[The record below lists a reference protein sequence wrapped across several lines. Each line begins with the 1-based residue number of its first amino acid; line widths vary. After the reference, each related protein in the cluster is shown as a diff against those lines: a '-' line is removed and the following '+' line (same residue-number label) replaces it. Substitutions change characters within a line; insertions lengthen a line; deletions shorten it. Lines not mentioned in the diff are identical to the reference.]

1 MTVLVWIQREL
12 RLSQFPALSTAIAQ
26 AQKEGQALI
35 FAYFHDPEQI
45 IGSTNALRLALSLQ
59 QLQQTV
65 QERGGQLWVIEGHFQ
80 EQLSQVI
87 SSYHVTQIHY
97 THQVGSPFT
106 AMQQQAFET
115 CLQQNVNLTPHFSE
129 TLLPLGALNNQKQ
142 QPYVVFTPFYKAFL
156 SNQRQIAPLD
166 FAPVDFKGCRHPKA
180 LNKEWLSLPQS
191 LVQLMNHPW
200 AQKVMADAAVGE
212 KAAWQRFTEFLEKDI
227 QHYAEKRDFPAL
239 DATSRLSVH
248 LHFGEITH
256 NGIYFT
262 LQRLLRTGDLNTEA
276 AYGWLRQLVW
286 AEFAKNL
293 LWHFP
298 YTESEP
304 FQERFKTFKWE
315 HNDSLFKAWKK
326 GKTGIPIIDAG
337 MRQLWQS
344 GTMHNRVRMLTASFL
359 TKNLNLS
366 WLDGKAWFEDTLLD
380 ADPAKNTMNWQWVAG
395 CGVDAA
401 PYYRLFNPILQS
413 QKFDPNGDYL
423 RRWLPELS
431 PLSNRAIYAPWQAPD
446 ECLHHKITLGETYP
460 RPVID
465 LKTSRVTHLTRVESL
480 KTRSGTSK

>member
-1 MTVLVWIQREL
+1 LQREF
-12 RLSQFPALSTAIAQ
+12 RLNQFPALSTAMAQ
-26 AQKEGQALI
+26 AKKEGQALI
-35 FAYFHDPEQI
+35 FAYFHDPEQT
-45 IGSTNALRLALSLQ
+45 IGLANALRLAHSLQ
-59 QLQQTV
+59 QLQQTA
-65 QERGGQLWVIEGHFQ
+65 EKAGGQLWIVEGRFQ
-80 EQLSQVI
+80 EKLSQVI
-87 SSYHVTQIHY
+87 SNYQVSHIHY
-97 THQVGSPFT
+97 THQVGSTFT
-106 AMQQQAFET
+106 SMQRQALDT
-115 CLQQNVNLTPHFSE
+115 CRQQNVNLTPHFSE
-129 TLLPLGALNNQKQ
+129 TLLPLGALNSQKQ

-156 SNQRQIAPLD
+156 SKQRQIEPLD
-166 FAPVDFKGCRHPKA
+166 FAPVNFKGCRHPKA
-180 LNKEWLSLPQS
+180 LNKKWLSLPED
-191 LVQLMNHPW
+191 LVQLMSRPW
-200 AQKVMADAAVGE
+200 AQKVMVDAAVGE
-212 KAAWQRFTEFLEKDI
+212 KAAWQRFTEFLENDI

-239 DATSRLSVH
+239 DATSRLSSH

-262 LQRLLRTGDLNTEA
+262 LQSLLETGDVSAEA

-298 YTESEP
+298 HTETEP
-304 FQERFKTFKWE
+304 FQARFNAFEWE
-315 HNDSLFKAWKK
+315 HDDTLFKAWQK
-326 GKTGIPIIDAG
+326 GETGIPIIDAG

-366 WLDGKAWFEDTLLD
+366 WRDGKAWFEGTLLD

-431 PLSNRAIYAPWQAPD
+431 PLSNRAIHAPWEAPG
-446 ECLHHKITLGETYP
+446 ECLRHKITLGETYP

-465 LKTSRVTHLTRVESL
+465 LKASREAHLARVELL
-480 KTRSGTSK
+480 KTRQGMSD